1 MFPALLISAS
11 KSTVTLF
18 TPDPKQANTHPKIK
32 ISDAELLLVRNP
44 KLLGVYLDTF
54 FSFNTHC
61 VQVANR
67 VSKRNNVLKAL
78 AGTNWGQQ
86 KGTLLLTYKALGR
99 LIANYAAPVWSST
112 NASDTSLGKIQR
124 TQNEAL
130 RIITGSHKM
139 SSIDHLHQD
148 ATGRGPHESSLC
160 AISGTL
166 SRHGE
171 CLSPRWIIHRG
182 K

>member
-1 MFPALLISAS
+1 MAGL
-11 KSTVTLF
+11 
-18 TPDPKQANTHPKIK
+18 
-32 ISDAELLLVRNP
+32 
-44 KLLGVYLDTF
+44 
-54 FSFNTHC
+54 NTHC
-61 VQVANR
+61 VEVANR

-86 KGTLLLTYKALGR
+86 KEMLLLTYKALGR
-99 LIANYAAPVWSST
+99 SIANYAAPVWST

-139 SSIDHLHQD
+139 SSIDHLHSETKMLLVED
-148 ATGRGPHESSLC
+148 HHSLLS
-160 AISGTL
+160 AQYLVHWLDTENVHHHITTL
-166 SRHGE
+166 V
-171 CLSPRWIIHRG
+171 IHQG